1 MRFNKVV
8 NMRHRQQGIT
18 FIGLLLILSLV
29 GVIGYGGIRLI
40 PVYLNFIK
48 VSRTME
54 QVAKEFKGDN
64 PDPAR
69 IRVSLERHWT
79 IEDIAEVTA
88 KDIEVKKDGDSVV
101 LHTGYDHTV
110 PYIGNISLTVSFDK
124 SVTIE

>member
-1 MRFNKVV
+1 
-8 NMRHRQQGIT
+8 MRHRQQGIT

-29 GVIGYGGIRLI
+29 GVIGYGGIRLV

-54 QVAKEFKGDN
+54 QVAKEFKGEN
-64 PDPAR
+64 PDPVR

-79 IEDIAEVTA
+79 IEDISEINA
-88 KDIEVKKDGDSVV
+88 KDIEVKKDGESVV
-101 LHTGYDHTV
+101 LHAGYDHTV
-110 PYIGNISLTVSFDK
+110 PYLGNVSLTASFDK